1 MKQNGNAFSA
11 ETLIASS
18 QSNEWNPAIAAD
30 SNGRV
35 TVVEFYDVRCPYC
48 RRMVPTMASL
58 LRANPDVRLV
68 YKDLPVLGPASVL
81 GARALLAAQ
90 KQGAYLPLHDAIMA
104 GPPDVTEDS
113 LRAMATRLGV
123 NWERLQADMKSP
135 DVLARIDANLAMAR
149 KLDLQGTPVYVVGTQ
164 LLPGAVDL
172 AELQSAVTS
181 ARP

>member
-1 MKQNGNAFSA
+1 M
-11 ETLIASS
+11 L
-18 QSNEWNPAIAAD
+18 
-30 SNGRV
+30 
-35 TVVEFYDVRCPYC
+35 
-48 RRMVPTMASL
+48 PTMASL

-90 KQGAYLPLHDAIMA
+90 KQGAYLPFHDAIMA
-104 GPPDVTEDS
+104 GPADVTEDS
-113 LRAMATRLGV
+113 LREMAGKLGL

-149 KLDLQGTPVYVVGTQ
+149 KLELQGTPVYVVGTQ

-172 AELQSAVTS
+172 AELQNAVTT
-181 ARP
+181 ARTP